1 MLELSESQ
9 LIFYIGIAIMA
20 ACIVAAIILT
30 VIFLIKGKR
39 LKNKLEQEYG
49 RPEDYNLQGK
59 VR

>member
-1 MLELSESQ
+1 MFELSESQ

-20 ACIVAAIILT
+20 VCMVAAIILT

-39 LKNKLEQEYG
+39 LKKKLEQEYG
-49 RPEDYNLQGK
+49 SPEDYNLQGK